1 MSNIRVGIIG
11 DFNPGFPPHETT
23 NEAISHA
30 ARFLSLTVEVEW
42 LPTNLFDD
50 EANEKKLG
58 QFDALWASAG
68 SPYKSM
74 DGALRAIRFAREKNW
89 PFIAT

>member
-1 MSNIRVGIIG
+1 MSDIRVGIVG
-11 DFNPGFPPHETT
+11 DFNPAFPPHKTT
-23 NEAISHA
+23 NESISHA
-30 ARFLSLTVEVEW
+30 ARALSLAVEFEW
-42 LPTNLFDD
+42 LRTDLFDD
-50 EANEKKLG
+50 EGSEQKLA

-74 DGALRAIRFAREKNW
+74 DGMLRAIRFARERNW

>member
-1 MSNIRVGIIG
+1 MNDIKVGIIG
-11 DFNPGFPPHETT
+11 DFNPGYPPHKTT
-23 NEAISHA
+23 NESITHA
-30 ARFLSLTVEVEW
+30 ARFLSLNVEVEW
-42 LPTNLFDD
+42 LPTDLFDTKTGVKRL
-50 EANEKKLG
+50 E

-74 DGALRAIRFAREKNW
+74 DGALRAIRFAREKDW

>member
-1 MSNIRVGIIG
+1 MKDVRVGIIG
-11 DFNPGFPPHETT
+11 DFNPTFPPHKTT
-23 NEAISHA
+23 NESISHA
-30 ARFLSLTVEVEW
+30 ARFLSIAVDVEW
-42 LPTNLFDD
+42 LPTDLFDTGT
-50 EANEKKLG
+50 EKRLE

-74 DGALRAIRFAREKNW
+74 DGMLRAIRFARERNW

>member
-1 MSNIRVGIIG
+1 MKDVRVGIIG
-11 DFNPGFPPHETT
+11 DFNPVFPPHKAT

-30 ARFLSLTVEVEW
+30 GRFLSLTVEVEW
-42 LPTNLFDD
+42 LPTDLFDD
-50 EANEKKLG
+50 EASEQRLR
-58 QFDALWASAG
+58 QFDALWGGAG

>member
-1 MSNIRVGIIG
+1 MNNIRVGIIG
-11 DFNPGFPPHETT
+11 DFNPGFPPHKTT

-30 ARFLSLTVEVEW
+30 ARFLSLNVEFEW
-42 LPTNLFDD
+42 MPTDLFDD

-58 QFDALWASAG
+58 QFDALWGSAG

-74 DGALRAIRFAREKNW
+74 DGALRAIRFAREKDW